1 MRPIRRAALT
11 YIVFFSAVGA
21 AWPYLPVYYDD
32 LGLDLGEIGLVA
44 ALSAATQLVAA
55 PTWGGLTDRFPH
67 TRLTLPAAALT
78 AAVGAVML
86 ARATDLLTVVPG
98 ALVLS
103 FGLAGIGPVLD
114 ARVLDLLGADKIR
127 YGQLRAWGSLAFVVV
142 ALLVG
147 VGLDSAGMGALF
159 VVYVPLL
166 IATALISL
174 SLPRGRST
182 AGGSVLRGAWA
193 FVVAPGMRLFLFG
206 SLLVW
211 SLLAAVTGFYSIQ
224 VTALGA
230 PPATIGIVWAFG
242 AIVEVPIMFGFP
254 RLAARF
260 GTERLIVAGAAAFAL
275 RAGIAALAREPLLL
289 VLVAPLEGAGFA
301 LSYVGGV
308 GYVAQRARPGL
319 AATAQGVYSATSG
332 LASIIGAAAGGFVAG
347 AITIPGMFAVSAG
360 LGVLATGVVA
370 VAVLGPVMR
379 TSPPIPVPAA
389 PPTGGPLALEESD
402 GAGVAPVGRGD

>member
-1 MRPIRRAALT
+1 MRPIWRAALT
-11 YIVFFSAVGA
+11 YVAFFSAVGA
-21 AWPYLPVYYDD
+21 AWPYLPVYYRD
-32 LGLDLGEIGLVA
+32 LGLDLGAIGLIA
-44 ALSAATQLVAA
+44 ALSAGTQLIAA
-55 PTWGGLTDRFPH
+55 PVWGGLTDRYPR

-78 AAVGAVML
+78 AAAGAVAL
-86 ARATDLLTVVPG
+86 ARAEDLLTVVPG
-98 ALVLS
+98 AFVLS

-127 YGQLRAWGSLAFVVV
+127 YGQLRAWGSLAFVIV

-147 VGLDSAGMGALF
+147 VLLDSAGIGALF

-166 IATALISL
+166 VITGAISL

-182 AGGSVLRGAWA
+182 AGGGIVRGAWA

-224 VTALGA
+224 ITALGA
-230 PPATIGIVWAFG
+230 PPATVGFAWAFG

-260 GTERLIVAGAAAFAL
+260 GTERLIVVGSVAFAL
-275 RAGIAALAREPLLL
+275 RAAIAALAQDPVLL
-289 VLVAPLEGAGFA
+289 VLVAPLEGVGFA
-301 LSYVGGV
+301 LSFVGGV
-308 GYVAQRARPGL
+308 GYVAHRARPGL

-332 LASIIGAAAGGFVAG
+332 LASIVGAAIGGFVAA
-347 AITIPGMFAVSAG
+347 AITIPGMFAVSAA
-360 LGVLATGVVA
+360 LGIVATGVVA
-370 VAVLGPVMR
+370 AAVL
-379 TSPPIPVPAA
+379 TQPAI
-389 PPTGGPLALEESD
+389 
-402 GAGVAPVGRGD
+402 PVGRAPGVSPAAGGDR